1 MIRTWWALV
10 LAFAI
15 AGCSA
20 AGGGGSNDP
29 ELQQKL
35 QALKA
40 ENAKLN
46 KQLGALSNK
55 AFERASKAEKK
66 RNLKGSSRVLR
77 SSTGSLRF
85 NALTVGPLKFKKKV
99 KTFYL
104 NIGQGAA
111 RGGLEDHP
119 SNLSTKRGA
128 ATPADTGPGRVKKG
142 PVKKGPVKKG
152 PVKKGPAKKKRKKK
166 RKGKKKPGPSKKK
179 HNVIIHKTGGN

>member
-1 MIRTWWALV
+1 MFRTWWALV

-20 AGGGGSNDP
+20 AGGGGGSDDP
-29 ELQQKL
+29 QLQQKL

-46 KQLGALSNK
+46 KQLSALSNK

-99 KTFYL
+99 GTFYL
-104 NIGQGAA
+104 NIGKGAA

-128 ATPADTGPGRVKKG
+128 ATPADTGPARVKKGPKKKGSVKKG
-142 PVKKGPVKKG
+142 PVKKGSK
-152 PVKKGPAKKKRKKK
+152 KKKRNKK
-166 RKGKKKPGPSKKK
+166 RKGKKPGPSKKK
-179 HNVIIHKTGGN
+179 HNVIIHKTGGK

>member
-1 MIRTWWALV
+1 MIRTWWALL

-15 AGCSA
+15 GGCSA
-20 AGGGGSNDP
+20 AGGGGSSDP

-46 KQLGALSNK
+46 QQLGALSNK

-66 RNLKGSSRVLR
+66 RNLKGTSRVLR
-77 SSTGSLRF
+77 SSAGSLRF
-85 NALTVGPLKFKKKV
+85 DALTVGPLKFKKKV

-128 ATPADTGPGRVKKG
+128 ATPADSGPARVKKGPAKKGPAKKG
-142 PVKKGPVKKG
+142 PVKKGPE
-152 PVKKGPAKKKRKKK
+152 KKKRKKG
-166 RKGKKKPGPSKKK
+166 RKGKKKAPSKAKK
-179 HNVIIHKTGGN
+179 HNVIIHETGGN